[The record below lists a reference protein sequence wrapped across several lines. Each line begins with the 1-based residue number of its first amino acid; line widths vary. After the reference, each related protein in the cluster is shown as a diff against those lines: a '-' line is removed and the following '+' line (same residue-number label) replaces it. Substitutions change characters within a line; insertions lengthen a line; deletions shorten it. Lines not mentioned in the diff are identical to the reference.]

1 MPELTAAQR
10 RRLRGWERRLLA
22 VYVSLLLWLVAG
34 TLLQGL
40 GALQGPLA
48 WGVYAVGVALIALAT
63 AFQFTGRC
71 PHCGARLGLQT
82 RLYLPPACKRC
93 GGPLR

>member
-1 MPELTAAQR
+1 VAELTAAQR
-10 RRLRGWERRLLA
+10 QRLRRWERRLLA
-22 VYVSLLLWLVAG
+22 VYAALLLWLGAG
-34 TLLQGL
+34 TLLQVVG
-40 GALQGPLA
+40 GLQGQTA
-48 WGVYAVGVALIALAT
+48 WGVYAVGVALIALVT

-82 RLYLPPACKRC
+82 RLYLPSACKRC

>member
-1 MPELTAAQR
+1 M
-10 RRLRGWERRLLA
+10 
-22 VYVSLLLWLVAG
+22 VYGALLLWLAAG
-34 TLLQGL
+34 TLLQVL
-40 GALQGPLA
+40 GALDGPLA
-48 WGVYAVGVALIALAT
+48 WGIYALGVALIALAT

-82 RLYLPPACKRC
+82 RLYLPRACKRC